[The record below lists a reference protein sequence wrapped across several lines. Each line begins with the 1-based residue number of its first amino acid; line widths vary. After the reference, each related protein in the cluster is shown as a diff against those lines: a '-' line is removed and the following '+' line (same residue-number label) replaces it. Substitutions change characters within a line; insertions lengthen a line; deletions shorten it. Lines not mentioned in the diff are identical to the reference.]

1 MGIKVKKQL
10 SILVALSLVVGLLCQ
25 MVWVKESV
33 KAADAAVEVELQQI
47 SRPNEIETGIAEG
60 LGELVVQ
67 RIDTTNKTLTAY
79 SKFSIEERGWVWID
93 NTVNTTYPGN
103 ESSSTLYTNAALTK
117 MITPDYKVYD
127 KLGERLYAY
136 YLDKG
141 TYYLETSLYSY
152 VIGVDLPL
160 KQGVYG
166 YFLPS
171 SQAISVD
178 VEVNSNTALLHC
190 TSVMS
195 MSDVVYYWAKDTSTV
210 DVMSNN
216 SNFHDFY
223 TNKSLVSDI
232 EVDLNGEYSVCAFPK
247 SQEWEHYPVD
257 IHVTVDGIGCS
268 QGTASPA
275 QSPTLDPT
283 PQPPEQHSSYIL
295 CGEFTGWGGSN
306 SYPSSAKHEQGNG
319 EDNFYYTDLTNMI
332 CGRGYGC
339 GLELMNPY
347 NAVFSGAEN
356 EMAQFIDKMKN
367 PCIKVILKNGGAASS
382 WNWETELS
390 FPSGAEVTL
399 PEGYLDTGY
408 FALFGNDDVITEVEI
423 YDLGQGGSR
432 PIASSVPT
440 PTEKPEETVKPS
452 LPDDPEESIKPEETA
467 QPEQTDNPIVTANPG
482 NRDNQNPVNV
492 APTRKPDFGNTG
504 SAAGTKV
511 SKPGKV
517 KGLFVNSRGKRKV
530 QAMWIWADRAD
541 GYQVQYAY
549 NRSFTKQRKNKN
561 VNWLKDSV
569 LLKNLKKKKT
579 CYVRVRA
586 YKLSKGKR
594 LYGKWSNIK
603 KCKVR

>member
-67 RIDTTNKTLTAY
+67 TVEHEAWANNSGTRY
-79 SKFSIEERGWVWID
+79 SKIVIYERGWIWID
-93 NTVNTTYPGN
+93 STSNVQNDYSTNKI
-103 ESSSTLYTNAALTK
+103 TLYANAALTK
-117 MITPDYKVYD
+117 SIEPNYD
-127 KLGERLYAY
+127 PKNRDEERQYAY
-136 YLDKG
+136 YLDPG
-141 TYYLETSLYSY
+141 TYYLESVLS
-152 VIGVDLPL
+152 VSGMEISPC
-160 KQGVYG
+160 KQVVCG

-171 SQAISVD
+171 SQVISVD
-178 VEVNSNTALLHC
+178 VETQSDIAQFHC
-190 TSVMS
+190 TSI
-195 MSDVVYYWAKDTSTV
+195 MSDAAYYWAKDISTV
-210 DVMSNN
+210 DIIGNTK
-216 SNFHDFY
+216 DFY
-223 TNKSLVSDI
+223 TNVSIVSDI
-232 EVDLNGEYSVCAFPK
+232 EVDSNGDYSVCAI
-247 SQEWEHYPVD
+247 SQLAEWEHYPVD